1 MLTKSDFMKYV
12 ECPVWL
18 WLKKYKPE
26 LLPEDTFEL
35 SRRFEM
41 GREVDLLSRRL
52 FPGGVE
58 AEGFNYDGWR
68 STKKLI
74 DSGAKIIFQ
83 PTAVAGA
90 LTCRGDILIKN
101 RSGWDLNEVKMT
113 TQVKDEHY
121 YDAAFQ
127 RLCFERAGIKIS
139 RVNLVHINNKYIRK
153 GEINPKKLFAS
164 EDITEKV
171 RAKTLE
177 VQELIGKV
185 FAMLKRKDAPDA
197 ELLKSCPDPKR
208 CEYVGHYCE
217 GFPGLHKIASEFS
230 PEFFLILLE
239 RGAIDYKK
247 IPADIVKLTGYKP
260 EVEFSK
266 IDAPAIR
273 KELECLKYPLYFF
286 DYETYMSAIPSF
298 DGTRPYQQVPFQYS
312 LLIKDNPGAKVR
324 HSEFLA
330 REFKNPAPDLL
341 AQLKREVGPKGSVI
355 VWFASFE
362 MGCNEEMARME
373 PKYADFLKAMN
384 GRIFDLMLIFK
395 FKRQMYVKS
404 EFQQSAS
411 LKKVLPVM
419 CPELSYESLTIQEGG
434 TAAASWPLL
443 TGGTLAEKEK
453 AQLAENMLAYC
464 KRDTEA
470 MVGILEKLEKEI
482 KK

>member
-12 ECPVWL
+12 KCPVYL
-18 WLKKYKPE
+18 WLAKYRPD
-26 LLPEDTFEL
+26 LLPEDTLEL
-35 SRRFEM
+35 KRRFEM
-41 GREVDLLSRRL
+41 GREVDVLARRL

-58 AEGFNYDGWR
+58 AEGFNHDGWR

-74 DSGAKIIFQ
+74 DGGAKIIFQ

-90 LTCRGDILIKN
+90 LTCRADILIKT

-139 RVNLVHINNKYIRK
+139 RVYLTHLNNKYIRK
-153 GEINPKKLFAS
+153 GEINPEKLFVS
-164 EDITEKV
+164 EDITDEV
-171 RAKTLE
+171 HAETPE

-185 FAMLKRKDAPDA
+185 FTMLKRKDAPDI
-197 ELLKSCPDPKR
+197 ELLKTCPNPKK
-208 CEYVGHYCE
+208 CEYVGYYCA
-217 GFPGLHKIASEFS
+217 GFPGLYKIASKFP
-230 PEFFLILLE
+230 PELLLILLE

-247 IPADIVKLTGYKP
+247 ISADILKSIGYKP
-260 EVEFSK
+260 EEEFSK

-286 DYETYMSAIPSF
+286 DYETYSAAIPPF
-298 DGTRPYQQVPFQYS
+298 DGTHPYQQVPFQYS
-312 LLIKDNPGAKVR
+312 LMVKDNPKAKVR

-330 REFKNPAPDLL
+330 REFKNPVPDLL
-341 AQLKREVGPKGSVI
+341 AQLKRDIGPKGSVI
-355 VWFASFE
+355 AWFASFE
-362 MGCNEEMARME
+362 KGCNDEMARME

-411 LKKVLPVM
+411 LKKVLPMM
-419 CPELSYESLTIQEGG
+419 CPELSYESLAIREGG
-434 TAAASWPLL
+434 TASISWPIL
-443 TGGTLAEKEK
+443 TGGGIAEKEK
-453 AQLAENMLAYC
+453 KRLAEDMLAYC

-470 MVGILEKLEKEI
+470 MVGILERLEKEI

>member
-1 MLTKSDFMKYV
+1 M
-12 ECPVWL
+12 WL
-18 WLKKYKPE
+18 WLKKYKPD
-26 LLPEDTFEL
+26 LLPEDTPEL
-35 SRRFEM
+35 KRRFEM
-41 GREVDLLSRRL
+41 GREVDLLSRQL
-52 FPGGVE
+52 FHGGIE

-68 STKKLI
+68 NTKSHI
-74 DSGAKIIFQ
+74 DNGAKIIFQ
-83 PTAVAGA
+83 PTAMAGA
-90 LTCRGDILIKN
+90 LTCRADILTKT
-101 RSGWDLNEVKMT
+101 RSGGWDLNEVKMT
-113 TQVKDEHY
+113 TQVKEEHY
-121 YDAAFQ
+121 YDAGFQ
-127 RLCFERAGIKIS
+127 RLCFERAGIKID

-153 GEINPKKLFAS
+153 GEIKPEKLFVS
-164 EDITEKV
+164 EDITDEI
-171 RAKTLE
+171 RAKTPE

-197 ELLKSCPDPKR
+197 ELLQSCPNPEKCKYAGYYRD
-208 CEYVGHYCE
+208 
-217 GFPGLHKIASEFS
+217 GFPEL
-230 PEFFLILLE
+230 
-239 RGAIDYKK
+239 RKK
-247 IPADIVKLTGYKP
+247 S

-286 DYETYMSAIPSF
+286 DYETYMSAIPPF
-298 DGTRPYQQVPFQYS
+298 DGTRPYQQIPFQYS
-312 LLIKDNPGAKVR
+312 LMVKDGPKAKVR

-362 MGCNEEMARME
+362 MGCNDEMARME

-384 GRIFDLMLIFK
+384 SRIFDLMLIFK

-434 TAAASWPLL
+434 TAAASWPIL
-443 TGGTLAEKEK
+443 TGRTLAEKEK
-453 AQLAENMLAYC
+453 AQLAENMLTYC